1 MFFSFI
7 ILIYMSLNIQPYKNV
22 IDKDDR
28 GEIFFLH
35 INSGGFTDFFDDNFN
50 YIINVLSGQIRI
62 ISDGKNDE
70 LFEFEKK
77 SLEIKKKEIFK
88 IQNVSCSGMKL
99 LIVKYK

>member
-1 MFFSFI
+1 MSFVS
-7 ILIYMSLNIQPYKNV
+7 YPYKDVVEKIPNY
-22 IDKDDR
+22 
-28 GEIFFLH
+28 EIFFLH

-50 YIINVLSGQIRI
+50 YIINVLKGQIRI
-62 ISDGKNDE
+62 ISNGKNDE

-77 SLEIKKKEIFK
+77 SLEIKKGEIFK